1 MIFIA
6 VITYNLVLWWQTITV
21 AMTAYTLAK
30 QAYTYIAMCGSQFPT
45 CMQISKKLAQA
56 SPII

>member
-30 QAYTYIAMCGSQFPT
+30 QAYLYSYVWES
-45 CMQISKKLAQA
+45 ISYMHAD
-56 SPII
+56 